1 MVFVKDSSKY
11 PVKTRLKADVGKNKS
26 IWIYNQILKK
36 TVLVL
41 KNINIDIAVF
51 HYNSI
56 ISKNPFKNFSKWN
69 KVQIGKNLGEK
80 ISNAFSW
87 GFEIGYKRII
97 VIGSDLWEL
106 NEEIIYKGFFELN
119 KNRVVIGPSIDGGYY
134 LLGLNKKM
142 PKLFQ
147 GIKWSTKNVL
157 SDTINLLNNDPYI
170 LPELNDID
178 TYEDLIA
185 NPSLFKLYN
194 KNFKWKSK
202 VDLIF
207 V

>member
-1 MVFVKDSSKY
+1 MNQLLMVFVKDSSKY
-11 PVKTRLKADVGKNKS
+11 PVKTRLKADIGKNKS

-194 KNFKWKSK
+194 KNYK
-202 VDLIF
+202 
-207 V
+207 